1 MTALHPSI
9 FSRQNFAFFKLLAFR
24 LQLVLAYQMTA
35 VTVGWHIY
43 EITHDPLALGLIGLA
58 EVIPYF
64 CTALFAGHA
73 VDHYLTRRHFG
84 MLAAAILCVN
94 ALLLTMIALGFIGD
108 ALGAHAA
115 IWIYGSIALTG
126 VARAFIAPSYNTLFA
141 AILPRESFAKA
152 ASIGSVVLQFGLVMG
167 PAIGG
172 LLVGFSSKS
181 MAYAVATALCLGAA
195 LALYSL
201 IITEPIKMASLPV
214 FKSIAQGLRFVFSKQ
229 IIWGAMAL
237 DMFAV
242 LFGGAVAML
251 PAFIHDIYHIGPQ
264 GLGFLRA
271 SPAIGAILTGIIL
284 SRTPINAKAGRWLL
298 SAVAGF
304 GFCIIGFAITVN
316 IWVAGGFLLLS
327 GVFDGISVVLRTTIL
342 QLATPDGMRGR
353 VSSINGI
360 FIGSSNELGA
370 FESGFSARLM
380 GLVPSVIFGGLMTL
394 SVVGITAKFAPQLR
408 TLDFKRLE
416 DLKSAEI

>member
-1 MTALHPSI
+1 
-9 FSRQNFAFFKLLAFR
+9 
-24 LQLVLAYQMTA
+24 
-35 VTVGWHIY
+35 
-43 EITHDPLALGLIGLA
+43 
-58 EVIPYF
+58 
-64 CTALFAGHA
+64 
-73 VDHYLTRRHFG
+73 
-84 MLAAAILCVN
+84 
-94 ALLLTMIALGFIGD
+94 
-108 ALGAHAA
+108 
-115 IWIYGSIALTG
+115 
-126 VARAFIAPSYNTLFA
+126 
-141 AILPRESFAKA
+141 
-152 ASIGSVVLQFGLVMG
+152 
-167 PAIGG
+167 
-172 LLVGFSSKS
+172 
-181 MAYAVATALCLGAA
+181 
-195 LALYSL
+195 
-201 IITEPIKMASLPV
+201 MASLPV

-360 FIGSSNELGA
+360 FIGSSNEFGA

-408 TLDFKRLE
+408 TLDLKRLE

>member
-1 MTALHPSI
+1 MTALHHSI
-9 FSRQNFAFFKLLAFR
+9 FSHQNFAFLKLLAFR
-24 LQLVLAYQMTA
+24 LQLVLAYQMIA

-94 ALLLTMIALGFIGD
+94 ALLLTIIALGFIGD
-108 ALGAHAA
+108 ALGSHAA
-115 IWIYGSIALTG
+115 VWIYGSIALTG

-152 ASIGSVVLQFGLVMG
+152 ASIGSVVLQFGLVVG

-181 MAYAVATALCLGAA
+181 TAYAVATALCLGAA
-195 LALYSL
+195 TALYSL
-201 IITEPIKMASLPV
+201 IITEPTKMASLPV

-408 TLDFKRLE
+408 TLDLKRLE